1 MAERKK
7 VDFTSTADERE
18 LEHLEFLEDDLKRLE
33 KYERENRDLG
43 RNRSNAWRV
52 SAAQQ
57 SLDNYRAHL
66 EDKFWDSPVGQSI
79 KNKKNMNIAFT
90 IGNKRQG
97 KSFGVGIP
105 GAAGAHHLRN
115 HIAQFL
121 GGKRRK
127 TRRKTRRRKRK
138 TKKRCRKTR
147 RKTRK
152 RKTKRRRRGGMNGS
166 TGGTGSTPLPR
177 PSTSPG
183 STGSR
188 DLHDE
193 AQRRIQEERIA
204 ERRRILQVQA
214 RENARVMQ
222 IIARQREDRR
232 RALSNEGSS
241 GRGLGGGK
249 RRKRRKTKKKSRRKL
264 KKKH

>member
-7 VDFTSTADERE
+7 VDFTSIADERE
-18 LEHLEFLEDDLKRLE
+18 LEHLWHLEDHLKRLE
-33 KYERENRDLG
+33 KYERENRDG
-43 RNRSNAWRV
+43 PSFATEDTNWRV
-52 SAAQQ
+52 SEAQKMV
-57 SLDNYRAHL
+57 DKYRAHL
-66 EDKFWDSPVGQSI
+66 FWKSPVGQSI

-138 TKKRCRKTR
+138 TKKRRRKTR

-152 RKTKRRRRGGMNGS
+152 RKTKRKMR
-166 TGGTGSTPLPR
+166 T
-177 PSTSPG
+177 
-183 STGSR
+183 
-188 DLHDE
+188 
-193 AQRRIQEERIA
+193 
-204 ERRRILQVQA
+204 
-214 RENARVMQ
+214 
-222 IIARQREDRR
+222 
-232 RALSNEGSS
+232 RA
-241 GRGLGGGK
+241 K
-249 RRKRRKTKKKSRRKL
+249 
-264 KKKH
+264 